1 MTLYQK
7 LRNEM
12 ENHRGFWNYYGVN
25 FEDVFQDEG
34 VARDFI
40 YNYFKGGSKLYALDT
55 WTNSMNEYLQMRN
68 VHTVNVFFIGA
79 YLQRIIDENIAIKSE
94 VSSHYPF
101 SYIWYLLCLAHDFG
115 YVYENYSKVYLEL
128 PSKPHYRRCYH
139 KSMRGPRFLTR
150 KCWYQ
155 EHGIDIAYLH
165 PSFGA
170 RSNIAYYNRNAT
182 GKVGSSIEY
191 NNGTIIKE
199 PRYSYETK
207 NNYFYYR
214 LQAMSKLDHGIVGAD
229 EFFSRLVANYV
240 KEYRVMAAEDFFRES
255 IYEFHNQRGL
265 HFCSEQ
271 IKLFA
276 YIADCIASHN
286 MYKADDNENCIAKYM
301 EYSLNCLL
309 PDKFQPISYEDNP
322 LLFILCVADTIE
334 PSKRFTNYCNED
346 VLQLISIDYNVNTNS
361 LYVKVDEELYNSDAG
376 HKYVS
381 DIKKLKEW
389 CDIKTTVT
397 KKNRGI
403 LDVCNE

>member
-12 ENHRGFWNYYGVN
+12 EDHRGFWNYYGVN

-55 WTNSMNEYLQMRN
+55 WANSMNEYLQMRN

-79 YLQRIIDENIAIKSE
+79 YLQRIIDEHIAIKSE
-94 VSSHYPF
+94 VSSYYPF

-128 PSKPHYRRCYH
+128 PSKQHYHRRYY
-139 KSMRGPRFLTR
+139 KSMCGPKFWTR
-150 KCWYQ
+150 KRWYQ

-165 PSFGA
+165 PPFGA
-170 RSNIAYYNRNAT
+170 RSNIAYYYRSTT
-182 GKVGSSIEY
+182 GKFGSAIEY
-191 NNGTIIKE
+191 NNGTIIKT
-199 PRYSYETK
+199 PRYSGETK

-214 LQAMSKLDHGIVGAD
+214 LQEMSKLDHGIVGAD
-229 EFFSRLVANYV
+229 EFFSRLVVNYV
-240 KEYRVMAAEDFFRES
+240 KEYRVMAAGDFFRES

-286 MYKADDNENCIAKYM
+286 MYKADDDERRVTKYLD
-301 EYSLNCLL
+301 YSLNCLL
-309 PDKFQPISYEDNP
+309 PDEFEPISYKDNP
-322 LLFILCVADTIE
+322 LLFILCVADTVE
-334 PSKRFTNYCNED
+334 PSKRFPDYRNED
-346 VLQLISIDYNVNTNS
+346 VLNLISIEYSLRDNF
-361 LYVKVDEELYNSDAG
+361 LYVEIDEELYDSEAG
-376 HKYVS
+376 HRYAS
-381 DIKKLKEW
+381 DIDELKKW
-389 CDIKTTVT
+389 CDIKTNVT
-397 KKNRGI
+397 LKRFRE
-403 LDVCNE
+403 C

>member
-55 WTNSMNEYLQMRN
+55 WANSINEYLQMRN

-79 YLQRIIDENIAIKSE
+79 YLQRIIDEHIAIKSE

-115 YVYENYSKVYLEL
+115 YVYEKYSKAYLEL
-128 PSKPHYRRCYH
+128 PEKQHYRRYCR
-139 KSMRGPRFLTR
+139 RGMHVPEFWPRKR
-150 KCWYQ
+150 WYQ
-155 EHGIDIAYLH
+155 EHGIDITYLN
-165 PSFGA
+165 PPFGE
-170 RSNIAYYNRNAT
+170 RTNISYYNRNAVQWL
-182 GKVGSSIEY
+182 GCNIEY
-191 NNGTIIKE
+191 NNGTIIKR
-199 PRYSYETK
+199 PRYSEKTK

-214 LQAMSKLDHGIVGAD
+214 LYEMDTLDHGIVGAD
-229 EFFSRLVANYV
+229 EFFSKLVVNYV
-240 KEYRVMAAEDFFRES
+240 KEYRVMAAGDFFRES
-255 IYEFHNQRGL
+255 IYEFHNERGL

-271 IKLFA
+271 VKLFS

-286 MYKADDNENCIAKYM
+286 MYKADDNERCITKYID
-301 EYSLNCLL
+301 YSLNCLL
-309 PDKFQPISYEDNP
+309 PDKFESISYKDNP

-334 PSKRFTNYCNED
+334 PSKRFTNYHNED
-346 VLQLISIDYNVNTNS
+346 VLNLISIDYNKNTNL
-361 LYVKVDEELYNSDAG
+361 LYVEVDEELYNCDVG

-381 DIKKLKEW
+381 DIEGLEEW
-389 CDIKTTVT
+389 CDIKTSVVS
-397 KKNRGI
+397 KKLR
-403 LDVCNE
+403 EY

>member
-34 VARDFI
+34 VAKDFI

-55 WTNSMNEYLQMRN
+55 WANSMNEYLQMRN

-79 YLQRIIDENIAIKSE
+79 YLQRIIDEHIAIKSE

-115 YVYENYSKVYLEL
+115 YRYENYSKVYLEL
-128 PSKPHYRRCYH
+128 PSRPHYRRCYQ
-139 KSMRGPRFLTR
+139 KSIRGSRFWTR

-170 RSNIAYYNRNAT
+170 RSNIAYYNRSAT
-182 GKVGSSIEY
+182 GKFGSAIEY
-191 NNGTIIKE
+191 NNGTIIKT
-199 PRYSYETK
+199 PRYSGETK

-214 LQAMSKLDHGIVGAD
+214 LQEMSKLDHGIVGAD
-229 EFFSRLVANYV
+229 EFFSRLVVNYV
-240 KEYRVMAAEDFFRES
+240 KEYRVMATGDFFRES
-255 IYEFHNQRGL
+255 IYEFHNERGL

-271 IKLFA
+271 LKLFA

-286 MYKADDNENCIAKYM
+286 MYKADDNEICKVVYKD
-301 EYSLNCLL
+301 YFLDCLL
-309 PDKFQPISYEDNP
+309 PDRFQPISYKDNP

-334 PSKRFTNYCNED
+334 PSKKFPDYRNED
-346 VLQLISIDYNVNTNS
+346 VLNLISIEYSLSDNF
-361 LYVKVDEELYNSDAG
+361 LYVEIDEELYDSEAG
-376 HKYVS
+376 HRYVS
-381 DIKKLKEW
+381 DIDGVEEW
-389 CDIKTTVT
+389 CDIRTNVAS
-397 KKNRGI
+397 RRF
-403 LDVCNE
+403 

>member
-12 ENHRGFWNYYGVN
+12 ENHREFWNYYGVN
-25 FEDVFQDEG
+25 FGDFFQDEG

-55 WTNSMNEYLQMRN
+55 WANSMNEYLQMRN

-79 YLQRIIDENIAIKSE
+79 YLQRIIDEHIAIKSE

-128 PSKPHYRRCYH
+128 PSRPRYRRCYQR
-139 KSMRGPRFLTR
+139 SIRGPRFWTR

-170 RSNIAYYNRNAT
+170 RSNIAYYNRSAT
-182 GKVGSSIEY
+182 GKLESAIEY
-191 NNGTIIKE
+191 NNGTIIKA
-199 PRYSYETK
+199 PRYFGETK

-214 LQAMSKLDHGIVGAD
+214 LQEMSKLDHGIVGAD
-229 EFFSRLVANYV
+229 EFFTRLVVNYV
-240 KEYRVMAAEDFFRES
+240 KEYRVMAAGDFFRES

-286 MYKADDNENCIAKYM
+286 MYKADDDERRVAKYLD
-301 EYSLNCLL
+301 YSLNCLL
-309 PDKFQPISYEDNP
+309 PDEFKPISYKDNP

-334 PSKRFTNYCNED
+334 PCKRFPDYRNED
-346 VLQLISIDYNVNTNS
+346 VLNLISIEYSLRDNF
-361 LYVKVDEELYNSDAG
+361 LYVEIDEELYDSEAG
-376 HKYVS
+376 RRYAS
-381 DIKKLKEW
+381 DIGELKKW
-389 CDIKTTVT
+389 CDIKTNVT
-397 KKNRGI
+397 SKRFRE
-403 LDVCNE
+403 C

>member
-12 ENHRGFWNYYGVN
+12 ENHRGFWNYYDVN

-55 WTNSMNEYLQMRN
+55 WANSINEYLQMRN

-101 SYIWYLLCLAHDFG
+101 SYIWYLVCLAHDFG

-128 PSKPHYRRCYH
+128 PSKPHYRCCYH
-139 KSMRGPRFLTR
+139 KPIRGPKFWTR
-150 KCWYQ
+150 KRWYQ

-165 PSFGA
+165 PPFGA
-170 RSNIAYYNRNAT
+170 RSNIAYYIRSTA
-182 GKVGSSIEY
+182 GKLESAIEY
-191 NNGTIIKE
+191 NNGTIIKA
-199 PRYSYETK
+199 PRYSGETK

-214 LQAMSKLDHGIVGAD
+214 LQEMGKLDHGIIGAD
-229 EFFSRLVANYV
+229 EFFSRLVVSYV
-240 KEYRVMAAEDFFRES
+240 KEYRVMAAGDFFRES
-255 IYEFHNQRGL
+255 IYEFHNERGL

-286 MYKADDNENCIAKYM
+286 MYKADDNEICKAVYKDYFLD
-301 EYSLNCLL
+301 SLL
-309 PDKFQPISYEDNP
+309 PDRFQPISYKDNP

-334 PSKRFTNYCNED
+334 PSKRFPDYCNED
-346 VLQLISIDYNVNTNS
+346 VLNLISVEYSLSDNF
-361 LYVKVDEELYNSDAG
+361 LYVEIDEELYDSEAG
-376 HKYVS
+376 YRYVS
-381 DIKKLKEW
+381 DIEGLEEW
-389 CDIKTTVT
+389 CDIRTNVAS
-397 KKNRGI
+397 RRF
-403 LDVCNE
+403 

>member
-12 ENHRGFWNYYGVN
+12 ENHRGFWNYYDVN

-55 WTNSMNEYLQMRN
+55 WANSMNEYLQMRN

-79 YLQRIIDENIAIKSE
+79 YLQRIIDEHIAIKSE

-128 PSKPHYRRCYH
+128 PSRLHYRRCYQ
-139 KSMRGPRFLTR
+139 KSIRGPRFWTR

-170 RSNIAYYNRNAT
+170 RSNIAYYNRSAI
-182 GKVGSSIEY
+182 GKLESAIEY
-191 NNGTIIKE
+191 NNGTIIKA
-199 PRYSYETK
+199 PRYSGETK

-214 LQAMSKLDHGIVGAD
+214 LQEMGKLDHGIIGAD
-229 EFFSRLVANYV
+229 EFFSRLVVNYV
-240 KEYRVMAAEDFFRES
+240 KEYRVMAAGDFFRES
-255 IYEFHNQRGL
+255 IYEFHNERGL

-271 IKLFA
+271 LKLFA

-286 MYKADDNENCIAKYM
+286 MYKADDNEICKTVYKD
-301 EYSLNCLL
+301 YFLDCLL
-309 PDKFQPISYEDNP
+309 PDRFQPISYKDNP

-334 PSKRFTNYCNED
+334 PSKKFPDYRNED
-346 VLQLISIDYNVNTNS
+346 VLNLISIEYSLNDNF
-361 LYVKVDEELYNSDAG
+361 LYVEIDEELYDSEAG
-376 HKYVS
+376 REYVS
-381 DIKKLKEW
+381 GIEKLKEW
-389 CDIKTTVT
+389 CDI
-397 KKNRGI
+397 GI
-403 LDVCNE
+403 NVASKRF